1 MAASP
6 FVRLRLWALMFLE
19 FFVWGAWIVPISS
32 YMNSSLGFTGTQIGW
47 ICGASALGAL
57 ISPLFVG
64 YVADRF
70 FATERV
76 LAVLH
81 LAGAACLFWAS
92 GQTSFPGLM
101 TAIMIDALCFMP
113 TLPLVNNIVFR
124 NIDDSNRFSRTAV
137 GGTIGWIVAGLAV
150 GIFLGERNAKFFH
163 IAAAVEVV
171 MALYC
176 FTLPHTPPRGAGEK
190 PRDIFGLSAVSLL
203 KDPGFLV
210 FAAAI
215 PLVTI
220 SKTFYTTWT
229 NAFLTEI
236 DFSKPTAVMTLSQA
250 SEIVSMIILPW
261 FIARIGLKRVLVV
274 GMAVWA
280 IRYFAFATMSV
291 PSVIAG
297 LLLHGFSYGFVVT
310 GASIYAAKVAP
321 PGMTARAQSF
331 IALLIFGIGMF
342 FGAYVAGFTGQ
353 AYQGRSIAAMK
364 VSGDGAMAAVRVP
377 LPAWDDPAAERA
389 SIPRILGAPDDHLTL
404 ALLEKLPEGGVT
416 IRRAGALR
424 YDKWDLIRAF
434 KDADWDKNGIV
445 VGADWQRLRR
455 HAWPQIWA
463 WAAALAIMA
472 CLLFGIGGR
481 EPEPIAG

>member
-1 MAASP
+1 MATSP
-6 FVRLRLWALMFLE
+6 LIRLRLWALMFLE

-47 ICGASALGAL
+47 ICAASALGAL
-57 ISPLFVG
+57 ISPLFLG

-76 LAVLH
+76 LGVLH
-81 LAGAACLFWAS
+81 FAGAASLFWAA
-92 GQTSFPGLM
+92 GQTSFPALM
-101 TAIMIDALCFMP
+101 TAIMVNALCFMP
-113 TLPLVNNIVFR
+113 TLPLVNNLVFR
-124 NIDDSNRFSRTAV
+124 NIDDKNRFPRIAV

-150 GIFLGERNAKFFH
+150 GIFLGERDAKFFH
-163 IAAAVEVV
+163 IAAAIEVV
-171 MALYC
+171 TALYC
-176 FTLPHTPPRGAGEK
+176 FTLPHTPPKRADDR

-203 KDPGFLV
+203 RDPGFLV

-261 FIARIGLKRVLVV
+261 FIARIGLKRVLVA

-280 IRYFAFATMSV
+280 IRYFAFASMNA

-353 AYQGRSIAAMK
+353 AYQGRSVAVVKTSVA
-364 VSGDGAMAAVRVP
+364 DGNSVARVP
-377 LPAWDDPAAERA
+377 LPAWDDPVADKGNL
-389 SIPRILGAPDDHLTL
+389 PRQLGSADDRLTL
-404 ALLEKLPEGGVT
+404 SLMEKLPERGVT
-416 IRRAGALR
+416 IRRGEALI
-424 YDKWDLIRAF
+424 YAKEDLMRAF
-434 KDADWDKNGIV
+434 RDADHDKDGIV
-445 VGADWQRLRR
+445 EGADWQRLRR

-463 WAAALAIMA
+463 WAAALAIVA

-481 EPEPIAG
+481 EPEPMTG

>member
-1 MAASP
+1 
-6 FVRLRLWALMFLE
+6 
-19 FFVWGAWIVPISS
+19 
-32 YMNSSLGFTGTQIGW
+32 
-47 ICGASALGAL
+47 
-57 ISPLFVG
+57 
-64 YVADRF
+64 
-70 FATERV
+70 
-76 LAVLH
+76 
-81 LAGAACLFWAS
+81 
-92 GQTSFPGLM
+92 
-101 TAIMIDALCFMP
+101 
-113 TLPLVNNIVFR
+113 
-124 NIDDSNRFSRTAV
+124 
-137 GGTIGWIVAGLAV
+137 
-150 GIFLGERNAKFFH
+150 
-163 IAAAVEVV
+163 
-171 MALYC
+171 
-176 FTLPHTPPRGAGEK
+176 
-190 PRDIFGLSAVSLL
+190 
-203 KDPGFLV
+203 V

-261 FIARIGLKRVLVV
+261 FIARIGLKRVLVA

-280 IRYFAFATMSV
+280 IRYFAFASMNA

-353 AYQGRSIAAMK
+353 AYQGRSVAVVKTSVA
-364 VSGDGAMAAVRVP
+364 DGNSVARVP
-377 LPAWDDPAAERA
+377 LPAWDDPVADKGNL
-389 SIPRILGAPDDHLTL
+389 PRQLGSADDRLTL
-404 ALLEKLPEGGVT
+404 SLMEKLPERGVT
-416 IRRAGALR
+416 IRRGEALI
-424 YDKWDLIRAF
+424 YAKEDLMRAF
-434 KDADWDKNGIV
+434 RDADHDKDGIV
-445 VGADWQRLRR
+445 EGADWQRLRR

-463 WAAALAIMA
+463 WAAALAIVA

-481 EPEPIAG
+481 EPEPMTG